1 MSGIALVVLMFVLIF
16 LGLPVTFSLL
26 GSCLVFFLT
35 NDLPLAS
42 FVQKMAVSMNSFSLI
57 ALPFFVLAG
66 NLMNTGGITKRL
78 FAFANELLGW
88 LRGGLCYVAIV
99 SNAIFSAL
107 SGSAMANAAGLGL
120 MTIKEMKE
128 NGYDEDLSTCL
139 IASASI
145 LGPIIPPSVILIVY
159 GVTAS
164 VSIKKLFLGGIAPGV
179 LFCILMAIFVNLLG
193 RKNGKIPPKSD
204 IHFSAQSLWK
214 SFKGAFWALLMPV
227 IILGG
232 VFSGVF
238 TATESG
244 AIACLY
250 AVIIGL
256 FVHKDMTPKD
266 ILHTMLDTGKTTAT
280 ILVISGA
287 ASLLGFCLT
296 FDRVPQELAAAMVD
310 MISSRAVM
318 MVIFMVVY
326 LFLGCIMGATAI
338 VITTVPIFAPI
349 CTAMG
354 IDLVYFGVFVGILM
368 SVGSI
373 TPPVGTVMYVLC
385 DKLGMSIERYTQK
398 MIPWFGLVVVFCL
411 MLAFCPQIITF
422 LPNLMQ

>member
-296 FDRVPQELAAAMVD
+296 FDRVPQELAD
-310 MISSRAVM
+310 RLDKLRLLLDRHDHLRYRAVLGDSRLQDLGLPLLGHF
-318 MVIFMVVY
+318 IG
-326 LFLGCIMGATAI
+326 GCIG
-338 VITTVPIFAPI
+338 
-349 CTAMG
+349 
-354 IDLVYFGVFVGILM
+354 LVFHDNYLHKIKNRGKWF
-368 SVGSI
+368 
-373 TPPVGTVMYVLC
+373 
-385 DKLGMSIERYTQK
+385 YTQRPACRSSCR
-398 MIPWFGLVVVFCL
+398 MGLRLFRIAIARLVSWMYWQWISFRSSL
-411 MLAFCPQIITF
+411 W
-422 LPNLMQ
+422 